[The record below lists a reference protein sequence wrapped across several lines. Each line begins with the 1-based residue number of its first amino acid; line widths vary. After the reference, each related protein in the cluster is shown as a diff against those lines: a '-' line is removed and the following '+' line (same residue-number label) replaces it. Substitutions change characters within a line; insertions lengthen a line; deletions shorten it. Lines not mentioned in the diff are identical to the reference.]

1 MTFISLAI
9 QVNITILLNVC
20 VCTGNEVCPC
30 VHMCA
35 WMCASARW
43 FWTRAQHWDVKL
55 PWQPNTQRHTTSPW
69 HHDYFAT
76 TICTNKTPL
85 PQINVCRFDCRSSVE
100 KKEGPSGF
108 SFSLLLGTFW
118 RQQEV
123 GENKTRMW
131 FFFFFFTSKTLI
143 FTIWVKA
150 TLLFLSLIYSHLVQ
164 TWIHGVSSNQTTH
177 THAEAVWWSGSHC
190 ITLFLHGLFF
200 VAIFFKKSY
209 I

>member
-1 MTFISLAI
+1 
-9 QVNITILLNVC
+9 
-20 VCTGNEVCPC
+20 
-30 VHMCA
+30 MCA
-35 WMCASARW
+35 PIRASARW
-43 FWTRAQHWDVKL
+43 FWIRAQHWDVKL

-85 PQINVCRFDCRSSVE
+85 PQINVCGFDCRSSVQ

-108 SFSLLLGTFW
+108 SSSLLLGTFAIW

-123 GENKTRMW
+123 GETKQGCKQIFSHLKRC

-150 TLLFLSLIYSHLVQ
+150 TLLFLSLIYSHLEQ
-164 TWIHGVSSNQTTH
+164 TCSRGVSSCQTTH
-177 THAEAVWWSGSHC
+177 TCRSSMM
-190 ITLFLHGLFF
+190 FRKSLHHSLLTWL
-200 VAIFFKKSY
+200 IICCY
-209 I
+209 ILQNIIYLSSIN

>member
-9 QVNITILLNVC
+9 QVNITVLLNVC

-35 WMCASARW
+35 WMCASAWW

-76 TICTNKTPL
+76 TICTDKTPL
-85 PQINVCRFDCRSSVE
+85 PQINVCRFDCHSSVE

-131 FFFFFFTSKTLI
+131 FFFLP
-143 FTIWVKA
+143 VK
-150 TLLFLSLIYSHLVQ
+150 LLFSQSGSKLLCCFFLWYILTLYKHEFM
-164 TWIHGVSSNQTTH
+164 VSQANKPH
-177 THAEAVWWSGSHC
+177 THAEAVWSGSHY